1 MSSLSGVK
9 YYLRVHFCYCCY
21 RRVLMQSNCT
31 HQQDSCTALFEFQ
44 LDLQGSCLP
53 LRLQYSWLRRS
64 VVMVGCKSWSLI
76 GSLHSHQY
84 NLCSL
89 YKLTT
94 WSNYHL
100 KNVEQYW
107 FEIFI
112 FALNFYSGRKLF
124 SIVLIE

>member
-1 MSSLSGVK
+1 MKKCHHPQGLSTTSG
-9 YYLRVHFCYCCY
+9 YIFAICS
-21 RRVLMQSNCT
+21 RVLMQINCA

-53 LRLQYSWLRRS
+53 LRLQYSWLHRS

-89 YKLTT
+89 YKLTRQ
-94 WSNYHL
+94 SNYHL

-112 FALNFYSGRKLF
+112 LALNIYSGRIWF
-124 SIVLIE
+124 SIVYI